1 MNQKLANI
9 FWGILLIAAG
19 GLTLA
24 QTQGY
29 LTDEVNPAIWI
40 AIFAVISFVSLV
52 FYLISGVQ
60 NWAMLFPAGI
70 FGALAL
76 LVTMAVNKV
85 DNPAMVAPLFVGIG
99 LPFIVAYFLD
109 RAKNW
114 WALIPA
120 GVMAFLT
127 FVLLVVENLGGEMIG
142 SALFFILA
150 AAFGL
155 VYYTRRFLWAA
166 IVAYVMF
173 VLGFM
178 PLMASGSRPELAG
191 IVMLF
196 AIALPFFV
204 IYFRAPTERF
214 WAIIPAGILATAG
227 LLAAF
232 VLLPGIPNADY
243 DNRIPNALM
252 YAGIAVTFAVV
263 GLRHHKRWGILF
275 ALLAAVA
282 SVANLFIGNL
292 EKSWPLMVIL
302 AGAYLLFSALRSKA
316 A

>member
-1 MNQKLANI
+1 MKQKLASL

-19 GLTLA
+19 GIALA

-29 LTDEVNPAIWI
+29 MTNEVNPTIWS
-40 AIFAVISFVSLV
+40 AIFAAISVVSLL
-52 FYLISGVQ
+52 FYFISGVQ

-70 FGALAL
+70 FGALAFL
-76 LVTMAVNKV
+76 IMMAVNNV
-85 DNPAMVAPLFVGIG
+85 DNPAMAAPLFIGIG
-99 LPFIVAYFLD
+99 LPFVAAFFID
-109 RAKNW
+109 RTKNW

-120 GVMAFLT
+120 GVMAFLV
-127 FVLLVVENLGGEMIG
+127 FVLLVVENLGGEVIG

-150 AAFGL
+150 AAFGS
-155 VYYTRRFLWAA
+155 VYFTRRFLWAA

-178 PLMASGSRPELAG
+178 PLMAMTSRPELAG
-191 IVMLF
+191 IVMMF

-204 IYFRAPTERF
+204 VYFSAPAEKY

-232 VLLPGIPNADY
+232 VLLPGLPSHGY
-243 DNRIPNALM
+243 DNRIPNSLM
-252 YAGIAVTFAVV
+252 YAGIAITFAVV
-263 GLRHHKRWGILF
+263 GLRHQKRWAILF

-282 SVANLFIGNL
+282 SIGNLFIGNL
-292 EKSWPLMVIL
+292 EKSWPLMVVL
-302 AGAYLLFSALRSKA
+302 AGVYLLFTALRPKA
-316 A
+316 V